1 VPSEEDIELIKSLA
15 RERAFFLDP
24 VYTAKA
30 FRGMLQISRERFA
43 GKRVVF
49 IHTGGLFKLFDN
61 PATYV
66 K

>member
-1 VPSEEDIELIKSLA
+1 MDLIKKLA
-15 RERAFFLDP
+15 KERAFFLDP

-30 FRGMLQISRERFA
+30 FRGMLEISRGRFA
-43 GKRVVF
+43 GKRVLF

-61 PATYV
+61 PAAYV